1 MSADRTPTAA
11 EAATH
16 ARFVDVVSGAG
27 TSYPSGSELV
37 RADLPDLSKVISEN
51 VGNRRTTV
59 IVHDDGSE
67 VIVDPPDWGKVATF
81 IVLMAF
87 AFLHHRS
94 ERLEASGEV
103 VELPVGSRVRLRQ
116 PPTALAA

>member
-1 MSADRTPTAA
+1 MTADRTPTAA
-11 EAATH
+11 ELATH

-37 RADLPDLSKVISEN
+37 RADLPDLSKVITEN
-51 VGNRRTTV
+51 VANRKTTV

-67 VIVDPPDWGKVATF
+67 VIVDPPDWGKVAAF
-81 IVLMAF
+81 LLLMAF
-87 AFLHHRS
+87 AFLHHR
-94 ERLEASGEV
+94 RAQLEASGEV

-116 PPTALAA
+116 PPSAVAA